1 MEVQTS
7 RFGSIE
13 ISSGDII
20 RFAEGLPGFAECRS
34 WVLLADGQNSALAW
48 LQSVEQP
55 DIAFAVV
62 SPRRHVAGYRLRVAR
77 RELEP
82 LEIEDLQAVR
92 VLAIV
97 GKGERSITLN
107 LKSPLVINLDRRA
120 GRQVIA
126 NGDLPVQYELR
137 RTAATRKRI
146 A

>member
-13 ISSGDII
+13 IPPADVI
-20 RFAEGLPGFAECRS
+20 RFAEGLPGFAECRD
-34 WVLLADGQNSALAW
+34 WVLLADGQNTALAW

-55 DIAFAVV
+55 DVAFAVV
-62 SPRRHVAGYRLRVAR
+62 SPRRHVPGYRLRVAR

-82 LEIEDLQAVR
+82 LEIEDLQAAR
-92 VLAIV
+92 VLTIV
-97 GKGERSITLN
+97 GKSERAMTLN
-107 LKSPLVINLDRRA
+107 LKAPLVINLDRHI

>member
-1 MEVQTS
+1 
-7 RFGSIE
+7 
-13 ISSGDII
+13 
-20 RFAEGLPGFAECRS
+20 
-34 WVLLADGQNSALAW
+34 LADGQNSALAW

-62 SPRRHVAGYRLRVAR
+62 SPRRHVPGYRLRVAR
-77 RELEP
+77 RELDP

-107 LKSPLVINLDRRA
+107 LKSPLVINLDRRT